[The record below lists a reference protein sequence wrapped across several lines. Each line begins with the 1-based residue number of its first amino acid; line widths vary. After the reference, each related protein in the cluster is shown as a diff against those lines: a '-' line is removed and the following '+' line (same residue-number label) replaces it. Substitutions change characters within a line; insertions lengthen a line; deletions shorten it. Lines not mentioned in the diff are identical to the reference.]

1 MDGMVQILHQIL
13 MMGMEVVPEMSVI
26 FNQLTQL
33 IAQDLST
40 SASMKASG
48 LRQNEGNG
56 ANWADSYWVSFAKY
70 IVLPSFGLVNYCI
83 ICNY

>member
-1 MDGMVQILHQIL
+1 MTGT
-13 MMGMEVVPEMSVI
+13 EVVPETLVI

-33 IAQDLST
+33 IDQDDSST
-40 SASMKASG
+40 SASIKASG

-56 ANWADSYWVSFAKY
+56 ANWAGRYWVSFIKY
-70 IVLPSFGLVNYCI
+70 IVLPSLWLVNYCI